1 MLIYTLPDSIEGMDQ
16 SKQNKVNWLMSKT
29 LAL

>member
-1 MLIYTLPDSIEGMDQ
+1 MLIYTLPDSVEGMHQ